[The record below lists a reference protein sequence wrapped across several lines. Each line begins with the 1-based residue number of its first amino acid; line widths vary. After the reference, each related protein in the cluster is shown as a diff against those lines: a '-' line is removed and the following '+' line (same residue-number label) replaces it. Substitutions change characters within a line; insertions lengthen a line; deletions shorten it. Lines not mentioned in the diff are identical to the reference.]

1 MGFEFSMGTQ
11 SFLCPLRSR
20 KSIQLI
26 FLYMF
31 VVYTLQLIS
40 DSALD
45 IVFDEFRTRKM
56 QRLEVE
62 GSNFQFTRLY
72 LPYFSSISDKHLF
85 YTFML
90 Q

>member
-45 IVFDEFRTRKM
+45 IVFDEFRTRKI

-62 GSNFQFTRLY
+62 GSNFNLRVFICLTFFLY
-72 LPYFSSISDKHLF
+72 PIHIYF
-85 YTFML
+85 YTLVL